1 MTDFESLYQSY
12 APQVRR
18 FVLFLCGDSALADDI
33 TSETFVRAWI
43 GQGKIREA
51 TVKAYLFTI
60 ARNLYRDNL
69 RRNRRNTEL
78 EESIPDDS
86 PGLANRTEHKAE
98 LAVVMKALQELPE
111 IDRAVLLMRAQEE
124 MPYEEIAQAM
134 ELPVTTVK
142 VKVHRARLKLMQVRA
157 NFQEVSS

>member
-1 MTDFESLYQSY
+1 MTDFESLYKSY

-18 FVLFLCGDSALADDI
+18 FVLFLCGDAALADDI

-78 EESIPDDS
+78 EESIPDES
-86 PGLANRTEHKAE
+86 PNLTDRTEHKAE
-98 LAVVMKALQELPE
+98 LAAVMKALQELPE

-124 MPYEEIAQAM
+124 MPYEEIAQAL
-134 ELPVTTVK
+134 ELPVTTIK

>member
-1 MTDFESLYQSY
+1 MTDFESLYKSY

-18 FVLFLCGDSALADDI
+18 FVLFLCGDAALADDI

-69 RRNRRNTEL
+69 RRNRRNIEL
-78 EESIPDDS
+78 EDSIPDDS

-98 LAVVMKALQELPE
+98 LAAVMKALQELPE

-124 MPYEEIAQAM
+124 MPYEEIAQAL

>member
-1 MTDFESLYQSY
+1 MTDFESLYQSS

>member
-1 MTDFESLYQSY
+1 MTDFESLYKSY

-18 FVLFLCGDSALADDI
+18 FVLFLCGDAALADDI

-78 EESIPDDS
+78 EDSIPDES

-98 LAVVMKALQELPE
+98 LAAVMKALQELPE

-124 MPYEEIAQAM
+124 MPYEEIAQAL

-157 NFQEVSS
+157 TFQEVSS

>member
-18 FVLFLCGDSALADDI
+18 FVLFLCGDAALADDI

-86 PGLANRTEHKAE
+86 PNLADRAEHKAE
-98 LAVVMKALQELPE
+98 LAAVMKALQELPE

-124 MPYEEIAQAM
+124 MPYEEIAQAL
-134 ELPVTTVK
+134 ELPVTTIK

-157 NFQEVSS
+157 TFQEVSS